1 MTTRSSKPKSPPK
14 DMPDP
19 PVIRQLSEEE
29 APNLYEDGV
38 YYPGAAIPGFE
49 PEVSP
54 VTQPSIEEAPHLYED
69 GIFYPATDG
78 APLPDGAE
86 QYHEFLH
93 VNTLLQIHYADQPR
107 TLVSGNTFIYYD
119 QGRPGRNI
127 APDCYVAFDVDADEI
142 FRQEHYRIWIVGKPP
157 EFALEIAS
165 KHTAHNDL
173 VPKRVLYAAIGIDEY
188 WRYDPTEDSRYYGER
203 LVGERL
209 VDGEYQ
215 RLPVTPDAEGRPRGY
230 SPTLGLDLV
239 WEDRILRFYNPTTG
253 EWLRD
258 FDETRVELVTE
269 RAARETT
276 RAKLETERAARETTR
291 TELEAER
298 AARETTRA
306 ELETER
312 AARETTRAE
321 LETERAARE
330 TTRTEL
336 EAEQA
341 ARAAAEARAAE
352 LEAELLRL
360 RGETT

>member
-1 MTTRSSKPKSPPK
+1 MTTRPSKPLF
-14 DMPDP
+14 DP
-19 PVIRQLSEEE
+19 PQIRQLSIEE

-38 YYPGAAIPGFE
+38 YYPGAALPGFE
-49 PEVSP
+49 PEVPP

-69 GIFYPATDG
+69 GVFYPATDG
-78 APLPDGAE
+78 APLPDGSE
-86 QYHEFLH
+86 QYYEFLH

-127 APDCYVAFDVDADEI
+127 APDCYVAFDVNADEI
-142 FRQEHYRIWIVGKPP
+142 IRQEHYRIWIVGKPP

-173 VPKRVLYAAIGIDEY
+173 VPKRELYAAIGIGEY
-188 WRYDPTEDSRYYGER
+188 WRYDPTENSRYYGER

-215 RLPVTPDAEGRPRGY
+215 RLPVAPDAEGRPRGY
-230 SPTLGLDLV
+230 SPTLELDLV

-258 FDETRVELVTE
+258 YAETREELVTTE
-269 RAARETT
+269 SMLAGEQAARAAAESMLETEQVARETT
-276 RAKLETERAARETTR
+276 HAKLETERT
-291 TELEAER
+291 
-298 AARETTRA
+298 
-306 ELETER
+306 
-312 AARETTRAE
+312 
-321 LETERAARE
+321 
-330 TTRTEL
+330 
-336 EAEQA
+336 

-352 LEAELLRL
+352 LEAELRRL
-360 RGETT
+360 RGDAT

>member
-1 MTTRSSKPKSPPK
+1 MTTRPSKPLF
-14 DMPDP
+14 DP
-19 PVIRQLSEEE
+19 PPMRQLSIEE

-107 TLVSGNTFIYYD
+107 IIVSGNTFVYYD

-127 APDCYVAFDVDADEI
+127 APDCYVAFDVNRDEI
-142 FRQEHYRIWIVGKPP
+142 ISQEHYRIWVVGKPP
-157 EFALEIAS
+157 DFALEIAS

-173 VPKRVLYAAIGIDEY
+173 VPKRELYAAIGIGEY

-215 RLPVTPDAEGRPRGY
+215 RLPVAPDAEESPARIQPYPGAGPGLGRAHPAVLRPGNRRMAARLRRNQIRAHHRRVHAGRRARRPRRRRVHAGNGAGRPRNG
-230 SPTLGLDLV
+230 
-239 WEDRILRFYNPTTG
+239 
-253 EWLRD
+253 
-258 FDETRVELVTE
+258 
-269 RAARETT
+269 ARQT
-276 RAKLETERAARETTR
+276 
-291 TELEAER
+291 
-298 AARETTRA
+298 
-306 ELETER
+306 
-312 AARETTRAE
+312 
-321 LETERAARE
+321 
-330 TTRTEL
+330 
-336 EAEQA
+336 
-341 ARAAAEARAAE
+341 
-352 LEAELLRL
+352 
-360 RGETT
+360 

>member
-1 MTTRSSKPKSPPK
+1 M
-14 DMPDP
+14 
-19 PVIRQLSEEE
+19 RQLSIEE

-107 TLVSGNTFIYYD
+107 IIVSGNTFVYYD

-127 APDCYVAFDVDADEI
+127 APDCYVAFDVNRDEI
-142 FRQEHYRIWIVGKPP
+142 ISQEHYRIWVVGKPP
-157 EFALEIAS
+157 DFALEIAS

-173 VPKRVLYAAIGIDEY
+173 VPKRELYAAIGIGEY

-209 VDGEYQ
+209 VDGKYQ
-215 RLPVTPDAEGRPRGY
+215 AIELRREDNGDVWSRSEA
-230 SPTLGLDLV
+230 LGVDFYYREEDGVGDFLV
-239 WEDRILRFYNPTTG
+239 RDSGTG
-253 EWLRD
+253 EWLND
-258 FDETRVELVTE
+258 LAGE
-269 RAARETT
+269 RAAREV
-276 RAKLETERAARETTR
+276 
-291 TELEAER
+291 
-298 AARETTRA
+298 
-306 ELETER
+306 
-312 AARETTRAE
+312 
-321 LETERAARE
+321 
-330 TTRTEL
+330 
-336 EAEQA
+336 
-341 ARAAAEARAAE
+341 AEARAQAADARAE
-352 LEAELLRL
+352 AAEAELDRL
-360 RGETT
+360 RRQQ

>member
-1 MTTRSSKPKSPPK
+1 MTARPSKPLF
-14 DMPDP
+14 DP
-19 PVIRQLSEEE
+19 PPMRQLSIEE

-78 APLPDGAE
+78 APLPDGAG

-107 TLVSGNTFIYYD
+107 IIVSGNTFVYYD

-127 APDCYVAFDVDADEI
+127 APDCYVAFDVNRDEI
-142 FRQEHYRIWIVGKPP
+142 ISQEHYRIWVVGKPP
-157 EFALEIAS
+157 DFALEIAS

-173 VPKRVLYAAIGIDEY
+173 VPKRELYAAIGIGEY
-188 WRYDPTEDSRYYGER
+188 WRYDPSEDSRYYGER

-215 RLPVTPDAEGRPRGY
+215 RLPVAPDAEGRPRGY
-230 SPTLGLDLV
+230 SPTLELDLV
-239 WEDRILRFYNPTTG
+239 WEERILRFYDPSTG

-258 FDETRVELVTE
+258 YDETRSDLVTAE
-269 RAARETT
+269 NTLAGEQAARAAAESMLETEQAARETA
-276 RAKLETERAARETTR
+276 RAKLETERV
-291 TELEAER
+291 
-298 AARETTRA
+298 
-306 ELETER
+306 
-312 AARETTRAE
+312 
-321 LETERAARE
+321 
-330 TTRTEL
+330 
-336 EAEQA
+336 

-352 LEAELLRL
+352 LEAELRRL
-360 RGETT
+360 RGEAT

>member
-1 MTTRSSKPKSPPK
+1 MTTRPSKPLF
-14 DMPDP
+14 DP
-19 PVIRQLSEEE
+19 PQIRQLSIEE

-49 PEVSP
+49 PEVSS

-86 QYHEFLH
+86 QYYEFLH

-127 APDCYVAFDVDADEI
+127 APDCYVAFDVNADEI
-142 FRQEHYRIWIVGKPP
+142 IRQEHYRIWIVGKPP

-173 VPKRVLYAAIGIDEY
+173 VPKRELYAAIGIGEY
-188 WRYDPTEDSRYYGER
+188 WRYDPTENSRYYGAR

-215 RLPVTPDAEGRPRGY
+215 RLPVAPDAEGRPRGY
-230 SPTLGLDLV
+230 SPTLELDLV
-239 WEDRILRFYNPTTG
+239 WEDRILRFYNPATG

-258 FDETRVELVTE
+258 YAETRVELVTTE
-269 RAARETT
+269 SMLAGEQAARAAAEAMLETEQVARET
-276 RAKLETERAARETTR
+276 ER
-291 TELEAER
+291 
-298 AARETTRA
+298 
-306 ELETER
+306 
-312 AARETTRAE
+312 
-321 LETERAARE
+321 
-330 TTRTEL
+330 
-336 EAEQA
+336 A

-352 LEAELLRL
+352 LEAELRRL
-360 RGETT
+360 RGDAT

>member
-1 MTTRSSKPKSPPK
+1 MTTRPSKPLS
-14 DMPDP
+14 DP
-19 PVIRQLSEEE
+19 PQMRQLSIEE

-49 PEVSP
+49 PEISP

-107 TLVSGNTFIYYD
+107 IIVSGNTFVYYD

-127 APDCYVAFDVDADEI
+127 APDCYVAFDVNRDEI
-142 FRQEHYRIWIVGKPP
+142 ISQEHYRIWVVGKPP
-157 EFALEIAS
+157 DFALEIAS

-173 VPKRVLYAAIGIDEY
+173 VPKRELYAAIGIGEY

-215 RLPVTPDAEGRPRGY
+215 RLPVAPDDEDRPRGY
-230 SPTLGLDLV
+230 SPTLELDLV
-239 WEDRILRFYNPTTG
+239 WEERILRFYDPSTG

-258 FDETRVELVTE
+258 FDETRVEL
-269 RAARETT
+269 AA
-276 RAKLETERAARETTR
+276 
-291 TELEAER
+291 AENTL
-298 AARETTRA
+298 AG
-306 ELETER
+306 
-312 AARETTRAE
+312 
-321 LETERAARE
+321 
-330 TTRTEL
+330 
-336 EAEQA
+336 EQA
-341 ARAAAEARAAE
+341 ARAAAESMLETEQTAKETERAARGAAGSTLGTERDARESARVKLETERTARAAAETSLSDERVARAAAETRAAE
-352 LEAELLRL
+352 LEAELRRL
-360 RGETT
+360 RGEST

>member
-1 MTTRSSKPKSPPK
+1 MTTRPSKPLF
-14 DMPDP
+14 DP
-19 PVIRQLSEEE
+19 PQIRQLSIEE

-38 YYPGAAIPGFE
+38 YYPGAAIPGLE
-49 PEVSP
+49 PEVSS

-127 APDCYVAFDVDADEI
+127 APDCYVAFDVNADEI
-142 FRQEHYRIWIVGKPP
+142 IRQEHYRIWIVGKPP

-173 VPKRVLYAAIGIDEY
+173 IPKRELYAAIGIGEY
-188 WRYDPTEDSRYYGER
+188 WRYDPTENSRYYGER

-215 RLPVTPDAEGRPRGY
+215 RLPVAPDAEGRPRGY
-230 SPTLGLDLV
+230 SPTLELDLV

-258 FDETRVELVTE
+258 YAETRVELVTTE
-269 RAARETT
+269 SMLAGEQAARAAAEAMLETEQVARET
-276 RAKLETERAARETTR
+276 ERT
-291 TELEAER
+291 
-298 AARETTRA
+298 
-306 ELETER
+306 
-312 AARETTRAE
+312 
-321 LETERAARE
+321 
-330 TTRTEL
+330 
-336 EAEQA
+336 

-352 LEAELLRL
+352 LEAELRRL
-360 RGETT
+360 RSDAT

>member
-1 MTTRSSKPKSPPK
+1 MTTRPSKPLF
-14 DMPDP
+14 DP
-19 PVIRQLSEEE
+19 PAMRQLSIEE

-78 APLPDGAE
+78 APLPDGAG

-107 TLVSGNTFIYYD
+107 IIVSGNTFVYYD

-127 APDCYVAFDVDADEI
+127 APDCYVAFDVNRDEI
-142 FRQEHYRIWIVGKPP
+142 ISQEHYRIWVVGKPP
-157 EFALEIAS
+157 DFALEIAS

-173 VPKRVLYAAIGIDEY
+173 VPKRELYAAIGIGEY
-188 WRYDPTEDSRYYGER
+188 WRYDPSEDSRYYGER

-215 RLPVTPDAEGRPRGY
+215 RLPVAPDAEGRSRGY
-230 SPTLGLDLV
+230 SPTLELDLV
-239 WEDRILRFYNPTTG
+239 WEERILRFYDPTTG

-258 FDETRVELVTE
+258 YDETRSDLVTAE
-269 RAARETT
+269 NTLAGEQAARAAAESMLETEQAARETA
-276 RAKLETERAARETTR
+276 RAKLETERVA
-291 TELEAER
+291 R
-298 AARETTRA
+298 AAAETS
-306 ELETER
+306 LSDER
-312 AARETTRAE
+312 T
-321 LETERAARE
+321 
-330 TTRTEL
+330 
-336 EAEQA
+336 

-352 LEAELLRL
+352 LEAELRRL
-360 RGETT
+360 RGEAT

>member
-1 MTTRSSKPKSPPK
+1 MTTRPSKPLF
-14 DMPDP
+14 DP
-19 PVIRQLSEEE
+19 PQMRQLSIEE

-107 TLVSGNTFIYYD
+107 IIVSGNTFVYYD

-127 APDCYVAFDVDADEI
+127 APDCYVAFDVNRDEI
-142 FRQEHYRIWIVGKPP
+142 ISQEHYRIWVVGKPP
-157 EFALEIAS
+157 DFALEIAS

-173 VPKRVLYAAIGIDEY
+173 VPKRELYAAIGIGEY
-188 WRYDPTEDSRYYGER
+188 WRYDPSEDSRYYGEQ

-215 RLPVTPDAEGRPRGY
+215 RLPMAPDAEGRPRGY
-230 SPTLGLDLV
+230 SPTLELDLV
-239 WEDRILRFYNPTTG
+239 WEERILRFYDPSTG

-258 FDETRVELVTE
+258 FDETRVELAAAENTLAGEQAARAAAESMLETE
-269 RAARETT
+269 QAARETART
-276 RAKLETERAARETTR
+276 KLETERT
-291 TELEAER
+291 
-298 AARETTRA
+298 
-306 ELETER
+306 
-312 AARETTRAE
+312 
-321 LETERAARE
+321 
-330 TTRTEL
+330 
-336 EAEQA
+336 

-352 LEAELLRL
+352 LEAELRRL
-360 RGETT
+360 RGEAT

>member
-1 MTTRSSKPKSPPK
+1 MTTRPSKPLF
-14 DMPDP
+14 DP
-19 PVIRQLSEEE
+19 PQIRQLSIEE

-49 PEVSP
+49 PEVSS

-86 QYHEFLH
+86 QYYEFLH

-127 APDCYVAFDVDADEI
+127 APDCYVAFDVNADEI
-142 FRQEHYRIWIVGKPP
+142 IRQEHYRIWIVGKPP

-173 VPKRVLYAAIGIDEY
+173 VPKRELYAAIGIGEY
-188 WRYDPTEDSRYYGER
+188 WRYDPTENSRYYGER

-215 RLPVTPDAEGRPRGY
+215 RLPVAPDAEGRPRGY
-230 SPTLGLDLV
+230 SPTLELDLV

-258 FDETRVELVTE
+258 YAETRVELVTTE
-269 RAARETT
+269 SMLAGEQAARAAAEAMLETEQVARET
-276 RAKLETERAARETTR
+276 ERT
-291 TELEAER
+291 
-298 AARETTRA
+298 
-306 ELETER
+306 
-312 AARETTRAE
+312 
-321 LETERAARE
+321 
-330 TTRTEL
+330 
-336 EAEQA
+336 

-352 LEAELLRL
+352 LEAELRRL
-360 RGETT
+360 RGDAT

>member
-1 MTTRSSKPKSPPK
+1 MTARPSKPLF
-14 DMPDP
+14 DP
-19 PVIRQLSEEE
+19 PPMRQLSIEE

-107 TLVSGNTFIYYD
+107 IIVSGNTFVYYD

-127 APDCYVAFDVDADEI
+127 APDCYVAFDVNRDEI
-142 FRQEHYRIWIVGKPP
+142 ISQEHYRIWVVGKPP
-157 EFALEIAS
+157 DFALEIAS

-173 VPKRVLYAAIGIDEY
+173 VPKRELYAAIGIGEY
-188 WRYDPTEDSRYYGER
+188 WRYDPSEDSRYYGEQ

-215 RLPVTPDAEGRPRGY
+215 RLPMAPDAEGRPRGY
-230 SPTLGLDLV
+230 SPTLELDLV
-239 WEDRILRFYNPTTG
+239 WEERILRFYDPSTG

-258 FDETRVELVTE
+258 FDETRVELAAAENTLAGEQAARAAAESMLETE
-269 RAARETT
+269 QAARETART
-276 RAKLETERAARETTR
+276 KLETERT
-291 TELEAER
+291 
-298 AARETTRA
+298 
-306 ELETER
+306 
-312 AARETTRAE
+312 
-321 LETERAARE
+321 
-330 TTRTEL
+330 
-336 EAEQA
+336 

-352 LEAELLRL
+352 LEAELRRL
-360 RGETT
+360 RGEAT

>member
-1 MTTRSSKPKSPPK
+1 MTTKPSKPLF
-14 DMPDP
+14 DP
-19 PVIRQLSEEE
+19 PPMRQLSIEE

-107 TLVSGNTFIYYD
+107 IIVSGNTFVYYD

-127 APDCYVAFDVDADEI
+127 APDCYVAFDVNRDEI
-142 FRQEHYRIWIVGKPP
+142 ISQEHYRIWVVGKPP
-157 EFALEIAS
+157 DFALEIAS

-173 VPKRVLYAAIGIDEY
+173 VPKRELYAAIGISEY

-215 RLPVTPDAEGRPRGY
+215 RLPVAPDAEGRPRGY
-230 SPTLGLDLV
+230 SPTLELDLV
-239 WEDRILRFYNPTTG
+239 WEDRILRFYDPSTG

-258 FDETRVELVTE
+258 FDETRVELAAAENTLAGEQAARAAAESMLETE
-269 RAARETT
+269 QAARETA
-276 RAKLETERAARETTR
+276 RAKLETERTA
-291 TELEAER
+291 R
-298 AARETTRA
+298 AAAETS
-306 ELETER
+306 LSDER
-312 AARETTRAE
+312 T
-321 LETERAARE
+321 
-330 TTRTEL
+330 
-336 EAEQA
+336 

-352 LEAELLRL
+352 MEAELRRL
-360 RGETT
+360 REAT

>member
-1 MTTRSSKPKSPPK
+1 MTARPSKPLF
-14 DMPDP
+14 DP
-19 PVIRQLSEEE
+19 PPMRQLSIEE

-78 APLPDGAE
+78 APLPDGAG

-107 TLVSGNTFIYYD
+107 IIVSGNTFVYYD

-127 APDCYVAFDVDADEI
+127 APDCYVAFDVNRDEI
-142 FRQEHYRIWIVGKPP
+142 ISQEHYRIWVVGKPP
-157 EFALEIAS
+157 DFALEIAS
-165 KHTAHNDL
+165 EHTAHNDL
-173 VPKRVLYAAIGIDEY
+173 VPKRELYAAIGIGEY
-188 WRYDPTEDSRYYGER
+188 WRYDPSEDSRYYGER

-215 RLPVTPDAEGRPRGY
+215 RLPVAPDAEGRPRGY
-230 SPTLGLDLV
+230 SPTLELDLV
-239 WEDRILRFYNPTTG
+239 WEERILRFYDPTTG

-258 FDETRVELVTE
+258 YDETRSDLITAENTLAGEQAARAAAESMLETE
-269 RAARETT
+269 QAARETA
-276 RAKLETERAARETTR
+276 RAKLETERAARTAAETSLSDER
-291 TELEAER
+291 T
-298 AARETTRA
+298 
-306 ELETER
+306 
-312 AARETTRAE
+312 
-321 LETERAARE
+321 
-330 TTRTEL
+330 
-336 EAEQA
+336 

-352 LEAELLRL
+352 LEAELRRL
-360 RGETT
+360 RGEAT

>member
-1 MTTRSSKPKSPPK
+1 MTARPSKPLF
-14 DMPDP
+14 DP
-19 PVIRQLSEEE
+19 PPMRQLSIEE

-107 TLVSGNTFIYYD
+107 IIVSGNTFVYYD

-127 APDCYVAFDVDADEI
+127 APDCYVAFDVNRDEI
-142 FRQEHYRIWIVGKPP
+142 ISQEHYRIWVVGKPP
-157 EFALEIAS
+157 DFALEIAS

-173 VPKRVLYAAIGIDEY
+173 VPKRELYAAIGIGEY
-188 WRYDPTEDSRYYGER
+188 WRYDPSEDSRYYGER

-215 RLPVTPDAEGRPRGY
+215 RLPMAPDAEGRPRGY
-230 SPTLGLDLV
+230 SPTLELDLV
-239 WEDRILRFYNPTTG
+239 WEERILRFYDPTTG

-258 FDETRVELVTE
+258 YDETRSDLAAAENTLAGEQAARAAAESMLETE
-269 RAARETT
+269 QAARETA
-276 RAKLETERAARETTR
+276 RAKLETERVA
-291 TELEAER
+291 R
-298 AARETTRA
+298 AAAETS
-306 ELETER
+306 LSDER
-312 AARETTRAE
+312 
-321 LETERAARE
+321 
-330 TTRTEL
+330 
-336 EAEQA
+336 A

-352 LEAELLRL
+352 LEAELRRL
-360 RGETT
+360 RGEAT

>member
-1 MTTRSSKPKSPPK
+1 MTTRPSKPLF
-14 DMPDP
+14 DP
-19 PVIRQLSEEE
+19 PPMRQLSIEE

-93 VNTLLQIHYADQPR
+93 INTLLQIHYADQPR
-107 TLVSGNTFIYYD
+107 IIVSGNTFAYYD

-127 APDCYVAFDVDADEI
+127 APDCYVAFDVNRDEI
-142 FRQEHYRIWIVGKPP
+142 ISQEHYRIWVVGKPP
-157 EFALEIAS
+157 DFALEIAS

-173 VPKRVLYAAIGIDEY
+173 VPKRELYAAIGIGEY
-188 WRYDPTEDSRYYGER
+188 WRYDPSEDSRYY
-203 LVGERL
+203 GERL

-215 RLPVTPDAEGRPRGY
+215 RLPVAPDAEGRPRGY
-230 SPTLGLDLV
+230 SPTLELDLV
-239 WEDRILRFYNPTTG
+239 WEDRILRFYDPSSG

-258 FDETRVELVTE
+258 YDETRSDLITAESILAGE
-269 RAARETT
+269 QAARAAAESMLAGEQAARETT
-276 RAKLETERAARETTR
+276 RAKLETERTARTAAESTLET
-291 TELEAER
+291 EQ

-312 AARETTRAE
+312 AASAAAE
-321 LETERAARE
+321 ARLSDER
-330 TTRTEL
+330 
-336 EAEQA
+336 A

-352 LEAELLRL
+352 LEAELRRL
-360 RGETT
+360 GGEST

>member
-1 MTTRSSKPKSPPK
+1 MTTRPSKPLF
-14 DMPDP
+14 DP
-19 PVIRQLSEEE
+19 PPMRQLSIEE

-107 TLVSGNTFIYYD
+107 IIVSSNTFVYYD

-127 APDCYVAFDVDADEI
+127 APDCYVAFDVNRDEI
-142 FRQEHYRIWIVGKPP
+142 ISQEHYRIWVVGKPP
-157 EFALEIAS
+157 DFALEIAS

-173 VPKRVLYAAIGIDEY
+173 VPKRELYAAIGIGEY

-215 RLPVTPDAEGRPRGY
+215 RLPVAPDAEGRPRGY
-230 SPTLGLDLV
+230 SPTLDGAGPGLGRSHPAVL
-239 WEDRILRFYNPTTG
+239 
-253 EWLRD
+253 
-258 FDETRVELVTE
+258 
-269 RAARETT
+269 
-276 RAKLETERAARETTR
+276 
-291 TELEAER
+291 
-298 AARETTRA
+298 
-306 ELETER
+306 
-312 AARETTRAE
+312 
-321 LETERAARE
+321 
-330 TTRTEL
+330 
-336 EAEQA
+336 
-341 ARAAAEARAAE
+341 
-352 LEAELLRL
+352 
-360 RGETT
+360 

>member
-1 MTTRSSKPKSPPK
+1 MTARPSKPLF
-14 DMPDP
+14 DP
-19 PVIRQLSEEE
+19 PPMRQLSIEE

-38 YYPGAAIPGFE
+38 YYPGASIPGFE

-107 TLVSGNTFIYYD
+107 IIVSGNTFVYYD

-127 APDCYVAFDVDADEI
+127 APDCYVAFDVNRDEI
-142 FRQEHYRIWIVGKPP
+142 ISQEHYRIWVVGKPP
-157 EFALEIAS
+157 DFALEIAS

-173 VPKRVLYAAIGIDEY
+173 VPKRELYAAIGIGEY
-188 WRYDPTEDSRYYGER
+188 WRYDPSEDSRYYGER

-215 RLPVTPDAEGRPRGY
+215 RLPVAPDAAGRPRGY
-230 SPTLGLDLV
+230 SPTLELDLV
-239 WEDRILRFYNPTTG
+239 WEERILRFYDPSTG

-258 FDETRVELVTE
+258 YDETRSDLITAENTLAGEQAARAAAESMLETE
-269 RAARETT
+269 QAARETA
-276 RAKLETERAARETTR
+276 RAKLETERAARTAAETSLSDER
-291 TELEAER
+291 T
-298 AARETTRA
+298 
-306 ELETER
+306 
-312 AARETTRAE
+312 
-321 LETERAARE
+321 
-330 TTRTEL
+330 
-336 EAEQA
+336 

-352 LEAELLRL
+352 LEAELRRL
-360 RGETT
+360 RGEAT

>member
-1 MTTRSSKPKSPPK
+1 MTTRPSKPLS
-14 DMPDP
+14 DP
-19 PVIRQLSEEE
+19 PQMRQLSIEE

-49 PEVSP
+49 PEISP

-107 TLVSGNTFIYYD
+107 IIVSGNTFVYYD

-127 APDCYVAFDVDADEI
+127 APDCYVAFDVNRDEI
-142 FRQEHYRIWIVGKPP
+142 ISQEHYRIWVVGKPP
-157 EFALEIAS
+157 DFALEIAS

-173 VPKRVLYAAIGIDEY
+173 VPKRELYAAIGIGEY

-215 RLPVTPDAEGRPRGY
+215 RLPVAPDAEGRPRGY
-230 SPTLGLDLV
+230 SPTLELDLV
-239 WEDRILRFYNPTTG
+239 WEERILRFYDPSTG

-258 FDETRVELVTE
+258 FDETRVEL
-269 RAARETT
+269 AA
-276 RAKLETERAARETTR
+276 
-291 TELEAER
+291 AENTL
-298 AARETTRA
+298 AG
-306 ELETER
+306 
-312 AARETTRAE
+312 
-321 LETERAARE
+321 
-330 TTRTEL
+330 
-336 EAEQA
+336 EQA
-341 ARAAAEARAAE
+341 ARAAAESMLETEQTAKETERAARAAAESTLETEQAARESTRVKLETERTARAAAETSLSDERVARAAAETRAAE
-352 LEAELLRL
+352 LEAELRRL
-360 RGETT
+360 RGEST

>member
-1 MTTRSSKPKSPPK
+1 MTARPSKPLF
-14 DMPDP
+14 DP
-19 PVIRQLSEEE
+19 PPMRQLSIEE

-107 TLVSGNTFIYYD
+107 IIVSGNTFVYYD

-127 APDCYVAFDVDADEI
+127 APDCYVAFDVNRDEI
-142 FRQEHYRIWIVGKPP
+142 ISQEHYRIWVVGKPP
-157 EFALEIAS
+157 DFALEIAS

-173 VPKRVLYAAIGIDEY
+173 VPKRELYAAIGIGEY
-188 WRYDPTEDSRYYGER
+188 WRYDPSEDSRYYGER

-215 RLPVTPDAEGRPRGY
+215 RLPVAPDAEGRPRGY
-230 SPTLGLDLV
+230 SPTLELDLV
-239 WEDRILRFYNPTTG
+239 WEERILRFYDPSTG

-258 FDETRVELVTE
+258 YDETRSDLITAENTLAGEQAARAAAESMLETE
-269 RAARETT
+269 QAARETA
-276 RAKLETERAARETTR
+276 RAKLETERAARTAAETSLSDER
-291 TELEAER
+291 T
-298 AARETTRA
+298 
-306 ELETER
+306 
-312 AARETTRAE
+312 
-321 LETERAARE
+321 
-330 TTRTEL
+330 
-336 EAEQA
+336 

-352 LEAELLRL
+352 LEAELLRM
-360 RGETT
+360 RGEAT